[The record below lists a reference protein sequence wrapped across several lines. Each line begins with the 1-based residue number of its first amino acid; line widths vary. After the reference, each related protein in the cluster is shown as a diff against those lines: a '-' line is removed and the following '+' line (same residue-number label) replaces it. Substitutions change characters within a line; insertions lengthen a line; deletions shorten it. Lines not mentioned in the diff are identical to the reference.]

1 MAQRDYVSRGHS
13 NPRRKGTGK
22 KKNQTQGLPKTTLAI
37 AVALV
42 VTFIGGLYF
51 IVHTKNES
59 VQNTPPITH
68 QPKGHGL
75 PPIPEERW
83 SYIKELENRP
93 VGLPSIQEPSLTPNQ
108 QNNRPTELTPEQ
120 RQLLEQMQADMRQPP
135 TQLAEVPYNS
145 EPVPRSR
152 VLVNPPVQKP
162 SPEYTPQQNPVLQQ
176 ENKPSVQFQLP
187 QTQMPQTQI
196 PRSQTSNE
204 TSKPKTTLNE
214 SRLMLQCG
222 SFRTIEQA
230 ESVRASLALVGIES
244 KITTKDS
251 WNRVVVGPYKSKD
264 SAEKMRIRIA
274 NTGISNCI
282 LRPAGG

>member
-22 KKNQTQGLPKTTLAI
+22 KKNQAQGLPKTTLAI

-59 VQNTPPITH
+59 VQSTPPITH

-75 PPIPEERW
+75 PPKPEERW

-93 VGLPSIQEPSLTPNQ
+93 VGLPSMQEPSSTPNQ
-108 QNNRPTELTPEQ
+108 QNNRQTELTPEQ

-152 VLVNPPVQKP
+152 VLVSPPAQKP
-162 SPEYTPQQNPVLQQ
+162 SSEYTPQQNSVLQQ
-176 ENKPSVQFQLP
+176 ENKPSVQFQSP
-187 QTQMPQTQI
+187 QAQTPQ
-196 PRSQTSNE
+196 SQTSNE
-204 TSKPKTTLNE
+204 ASKPKTKLNE
-214 SRLMLQCG
+214 PRLMLQCG

-230 ESVRASLALVGIES
+230 ESIRASLALVGIES
-244 KITTKDS
+244 KITTKDN
-251 WNRVVVGPYKSKD
+251 WNRVVLGPYKSKD
-264 SAEKMRIRIA
+264 SAEKMRNRVA

>member
-1 MAQRDYVSRGHS
+1 MSRGHS

-22 KKNQTQGLPKTTLAI
+22 KKNQAQGLPKTTLAI
-37 AVALV
+37 AVTLV

-68 QPKGHGL
+68 QLKGHGL

-93 VGLPSIQEPSLTPNQ
+93 VGLPSMQEPSSTPNQ

-145 EPVPRSR
+145 EPVPRSH

-176 ENKPSVQFQLP
+176 ENKPSVQFQSP
-187 QTQMPQTQI
+187 QAQI

-204 TSKPKTTLNE
+204 TSKPKTALNE

-264 SAEKMRIRIA
+264 GAEKMRNRIA

>member
-1 MAQRDYVSRGHS
+1 MSRGHS

-22 KKNQTQGLPKTTLAI
+22 KKNQAQGLPKTTLAI
-37 AVALV
+37 AVTLV

-68 QPKGHGL
+68 QLKGHGL

-93 VGLPSIQEPSLTPNQ
+93 VGLPSMQDPSSTPNQ

-145 EPVPRSR
+145 EPVPRSH

-176 ENKPSVQFQLP
+176 ENKPSVQFQSP
-187 QTQMPQTQI
+187 QAQI

-204 TSKPKTTLNE
+204 TSKPKTALNE

-264 SAEKMRIRIA
+264 GAEKMRNRIA